1 MNITYIYESN
11 DKKLDRE
18 YLVKRVVEY
27 ISTLIELPNDIQVVF
42 AILDDS
48 IYGSTFVNP
57 RFKNRI
63 TVNNKLTNTELP
75 YVLIHEL
82 IHINQ
87 IHTGRLSVASN
98 GMYIWGGSVYSIN
111 KNTDYDDLPWEQ
123 DVAAREQQI
132 KTKVLHFLNN

>member
-1 MNITYIYESN
+1 MGNVTYIYESN
-11 DKKLDRE
+11 DKNLDRE
-18 YLVKRVVEY
+18 NLVKKIIDY
-27 ISTLIELPNDIQVVF
+27 ISTLIKLPNDIQVVF

-63 TVNNKLTNTELP
+63 TINNKLTNNELP

-87 IHTGRLSVASN
+87 IHTGLLSVSSN
-98 GMYIWGGSVYSIN
+98 GKYIWGGNIYNIN
-111 KNTDYDDLPWEQ
+111 NIDYDNFPWEQ
-123 DVAAREQQI
+123 DVAAREKQI
-132 KTKVLHFLNN
+132 TIKVLHFLNT